1 MNTYGKTVRERD
13 NMDSLKAAVNQYCK
27 DMYDKIFTGG
37 ILQES
42 APTDTIEKVE
52 DILLDV
58 DKDDFGQDPNG
69 IDIEGAMVALDH
81 IRKV

>member
-1 MNTYGKTVRERD
+1 MNTYGKTIRERE
-13 NMDSLKAAVNQYCK
+13 NMDSLKAAINQYCK
-27 DMYDKIFTGG
+27 QCYDTLITGG
-37 ILQES
+37 VLQES

-58 DKDDFGQDPNG
+58 DKDDFGMDPNG

-81 IRKV
+81 IKKL